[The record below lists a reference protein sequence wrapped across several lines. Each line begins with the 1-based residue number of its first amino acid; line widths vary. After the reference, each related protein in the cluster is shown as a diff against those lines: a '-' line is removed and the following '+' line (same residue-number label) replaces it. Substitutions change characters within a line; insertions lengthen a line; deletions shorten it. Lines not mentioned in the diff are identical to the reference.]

1 MPPPPCFSACPAP
14 LASLRNGTHL
24 FDRAFRSAAHF
35 RVVVAPKGFE
45 HCHFRGGAGPAERLG
60 GGGSDFRAVVVE
72 VGSDRLGGAGISYLS
87 ESNQGLAPAGRYRIF
102 EVFDKRRDSALG
114 SGPVEQLGGKRAF
127 RCAAGEERPQS
138 LHRGFIQPGLLERL
152 EQLERSRLL

>member
-14 LASLRNGTHL
+14 SASLRNGTHL
-24 FDRAFRSAAHF
+24 FDRALSSAAHF

-72 VGSDRLGGAGISYLS
+72 VGGDRLGGAGIPDLS
-87 ESNQGLAPAGRYRIF
+87 EGNQRLAPAGRYRIF
-102 EVFDKRRDSALG
+102 EVFDQRRDRALG
-114 SGPVEQLGGKRAF
+114 SGFAKQLGGKRAF
-127 RCAAGEERPQS
+127 RGAAG
-138 LHRGFIQPGLLERL
+138 
-152 EQLERSRLL
+152 